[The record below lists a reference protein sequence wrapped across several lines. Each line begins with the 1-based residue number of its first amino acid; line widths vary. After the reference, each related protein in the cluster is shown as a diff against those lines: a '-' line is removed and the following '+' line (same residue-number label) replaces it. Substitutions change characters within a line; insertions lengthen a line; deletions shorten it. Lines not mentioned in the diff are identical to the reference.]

1 MRLRVL
7 YINPIAEFSGAC
19 KSLVELARNEH
30 LGDFDP
36 VVLCPKGSASDY
48 FAANGMTVV
57 TVGRLSQFDHT
68 RHGRYRGVR
77 WLVALRELLLYPG
90 TMLAIARAHR
100 QIGPV
105 SVIHVNE
112 VTGIL
117 VARLAKRAWGC
128 PLVMHIRAHMGE
140 QGRGWRSRWL
150 WKMVEQNVAL
160 CVCIDDTVRATVPQI
175 KSRVSVVH
183 NSLQVG
189 PAELRLSDAW
199 TQVLAMIP
207 PGHVKVAIVG
217 SLLRVKGVE
226 EFVEAA
232 IDLCARR
239 ENVTFLIVGGAVRK
253 GGRLL
258 GRLVETL
265 GLAFDVERHCRERI
279 RASGLGHRILLTGH
293 VRDPREVF
301 RSIDLLCFPS
311 HYNAPGR
318 PVLEAALFGVPSV
331 VAVERP
337 TPDTLQPGVTGL
349 AIPAKDPRALAEAI
363 RQLLDDP
370 VSRRRMGAAAQ
381 ELARRHCD
389 PDTNAR
395 TVRKLYE
402 AVLS

>member
-1 MRLRVL
+1 MRIL

-19 KSLVELARNEH
+19 KSLAELARSEH
-30 LGDFDP
+30 LADVEP

-48 FAANGMTVV
+48 FAANGMSVV
-57 TVGRLSQFDHT
+57 TTGRLSQFDHT

-90 TMLAIARAHR
+90 TVLAVAKAYR

-105 SVIHVNE
+105 SIIHVNE

-128 PLVMHIRAHMGE
+128 PVVMHIRAHMGE
-140 QGRGWRSRWL
+140 QGQGWRSRWL
-150 WKMVEQNVAL
+150 WNMMTRHVAL
-160 CVCIDDTVRATVPQI
+160 GICIDDTVRATVPEI
-175 KSRVSVVH
+175 GSRVTVVH

-189 PAELRLSDAW
+189 SADSRPSEAW
-199 TQVLAMIP
+199 ARVLAAIP
-207 PGHVKVAIVG
+207 RGNVKVAIVG

-232 IDLCARR
+232 IEICAQR
-239 ENVTFLIVGGAVRK
+239 EDVTFLVVGGAVRK
-253 GGRLL
+253 DGRVL
-258 GRLVETL
+258 GRVLEAL
-265 GLAFDVERHCRERI
+265 GLAFDVEKHCRQRI
-279 RASGLGHRILLTGH
+279 RESGLEHRILLTGH
-293 VRDPREVF
+293 MPDPREVF

-318 PVLEAALFGVPSV
+318 PVLEAALFGVPSI

-349 AIPAKDPRALAEAI
+349 VVPAKDAPALARAV
-363 RQLLDDP
+363 RQMLADP
-370 VSRRRMGAAAQ
+370 AARVRMGGAAQ
-381 ELARRHCD
+381 ELARRHCN
-389 PDTNAR
+389 PDTNAG
-395 TVRKLYE
+395 TVRQLYAE
-402 AVLS
+402 LLR